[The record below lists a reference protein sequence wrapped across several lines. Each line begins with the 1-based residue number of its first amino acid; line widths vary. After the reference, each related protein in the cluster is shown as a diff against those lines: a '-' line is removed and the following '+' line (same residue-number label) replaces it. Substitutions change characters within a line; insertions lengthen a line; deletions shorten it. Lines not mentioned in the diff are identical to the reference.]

1 MVSKTHTITE
11 IITLYRKIKK
21 HFPDNLVNEYKMA
34 YDFQKLKNIKQTKYF
49 LFDGSNFYQ
58 ENILENLPLVRFIN
72 KTPEKKVCD
81 DYIHDYSDI
90 FHITEDETEHIE
102 HNDSLSN
109 ELNKDEF
116 CQKNLTSSLGK
127 YQKKEEKGNKQKYW
141 INIFQPTKEDL
152 DFLYSKYSIH
162 PTSLVDILESNT
174 DEKID
179 LYSDYTFISL
189 KLLTIKDEDD
199 IDLNIMI
206 FNDCIITTHNNH
218 WSGMND
224 IINFLFLV
232 TQYTKFKTHWVVFS
246 ILVEVLQDIKF
257 KTDLVEEIILEERRK
272 NTSSIP
278 TNNTKQAYLLKELN
292 RNTDS
297 LLNLDIFSDEFE
309 LNYELYK
316 QKTDLNLKS
325 NFNLTNKVSNLLSYI
340 KSKKHILKEIIKN
353 PIQKKNKEKIKNIN
367 NLINYYFG
375 LLIDDFHIAD
385 EILRDLQ
392 KKLERQ
398 QDLLLALLDMR
409 QSLEANLMSKAIN
422 RFALITFIFLPCQTI
437 AGLWGMNVSVPFEKS
452 SKLPFYCLTFSG
464 FLFSFLLFFLICKRT
479 GKNFKRFF

>member
-21 HFPDNLVNEYKMA
+21 HFPDSIVKDYKMA
-34 YDFQKLKNIKQTKYF
+34 YDFQKLKDIKQTKYF
-49 LFDGSNFYQ
+49 LFDGINFYQ
-58 ENILENLPLVRFIN
+58 ENNLQNLPLVKEKTIN
-72 KTPEKKVCD
+72 LENKEEKEYVLQ
-81 DYIHDYSDI
+81 DYSDI
-90 FHITEDETEHIE
+90 FHITEDDTEHIE
-102 HNDSLSN
+102 GNDSASN
-109 ELNKDEF
+109 EIN
-116 CQKNLTSSLGK
+116 
-127 YQKKEEKGNKQKYW
+127 KEETYLRNINLQTKRRTKEDKSFKQKYW

-152 DFLYSKYSIH
+152 DFLYSQYSIH

-189 KLLTIKDEDD
+189 KLLTSKDEED
-199 IDLNIMI
+199 IDLNIII
-206 FNDCIITTHNNH
+206 FNNCIITTHNNH

-224 IINFLFLV
+224 IINFLILL

-257 KTDLVEEIILEERRK
+257 KTDLIEEIILEEKKK
-272 NTSSIP
+272 NSSCIP
-278 TNNTKQAYLLKELN
+278 TNNARKAFLMKELN
-292 RNTDS
+292 KNNES
-297 LLNLDIFSDEFE
+297 LLNLDFFSDEFE
-309 LNYELYK
+309 LNYEVYK
-316 QKTDLNLKS
+316 QKTDTNLKC

-340 KSKKHILKEIIKN
+340 KSKKQILKEIIKN
-353 PIQKKNKEKIKNIN
+353 SIQKKNSNKFKTLN

-375 LLIDDFHIAD
+375 LLIDDFMVAE

-437 AGLWGMNVSVPFEKS
+437 AGLWGMNVRVPFEKS
-452 SKLPFYCLTFSG
+452 GSLPFYFLTFSG
-464 FLFSFLLFFLICKRT
+464 FLFSFFLFYLICKRT
-479 GKNFKRFF
+479 GKKMKKIF